1 MNCLVLDAM
10 GVIFQA
16 ADDVAELL
24 VPFIEEQTGSVD
36 REWVGTTYLDAS
48 LGRTSPERF
57 WSRFGISPELE
68 DAYLS
73 RHTLLPGVKEL
84 LNEAKRKGVAVWCL
98 SNDVGRWSEKL
109 RSNFHIEELLAG
121 SVISG
126 DVGVRK
132 PDREI
137 YEILIKRCGY
147 NKEELLF
154 VDDRE
159 KNVQAARDLGIE
171 AILFDS
177 KASFEGIE
185 KRIYRSVI

>member
-24 VPFIEEQTGSVD
+24 APFVTEQMGESDERIVQSV
-36 REWVGTTYLDAS
+36 YLDAS
-48 LGRTSPERF
+48 LGKISPDNF
-57 WSRFGISPELE
+57 WSQVDVAPDLE

-73 RHTLLPGVKEL
+73 RHLLSPGVKEL
-84 LNEAKRKGVAVWCL
+84 LNCANEKNIPVWCL
-98 SNDVGRWSEKL
+98 SNDIGRWSEKL
-109 RSNFHIEELLAG
+109 RDIFEIEELLAG

-132 PDREI
+132 PDSEI
-137 YEILIKRCGY
+137 YKILVERSGY
-147 NKEELLF
+147 KINELLF

-159 KNVQAARDLGIE
+159 KNVMAARDLGIE
-171 AILFDS
+171 TILF
-177 KASFEGIE
+177 KPEVGFGEVKVQIL
-185 KRIYRSVI
+185 